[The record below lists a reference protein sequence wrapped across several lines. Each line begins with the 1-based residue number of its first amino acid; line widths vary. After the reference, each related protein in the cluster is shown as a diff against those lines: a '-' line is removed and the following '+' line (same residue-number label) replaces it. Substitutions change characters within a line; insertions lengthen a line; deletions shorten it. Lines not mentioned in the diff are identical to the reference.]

1 MHEVLGL
8 IPNISKKVNKYKS
21 FFKMKKELSGS
32 GDRTKVQVG
41 YHDEVVSALFN
52 RLSWKGRGK

>member
-1 MHEVLGL
+1 M